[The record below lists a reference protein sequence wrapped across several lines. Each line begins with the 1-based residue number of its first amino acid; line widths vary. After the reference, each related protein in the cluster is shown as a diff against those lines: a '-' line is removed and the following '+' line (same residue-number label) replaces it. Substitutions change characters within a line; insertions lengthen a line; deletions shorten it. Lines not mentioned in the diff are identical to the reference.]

1 MKRCSVKPYEGEEK
15 YIFVSYCH
23 KDKASVFPIIEQ
35 LAKDGYR
42 IWYDEGID
50 PGSEWPETIASHLDK
65 CEVCIA
71 FITENSMNSHN
82 CRREIN
88 FALLKKK
95 NFISIILE
103 ELQMPLGME
112 MQLSAT
118 QSIFKFKLPSENEFY
133 NKLRKTKTL
142 IECQGTPDES
152 IIVSKTSD
160 YDEYE
165 KDMFSESELRRDT
178 FSDKWF
184 IGDAPN
190 KQKDVKKEDEKVK
203 NNASQIE
210 EIKPITQQ
218 PVNDE
223 ETKDLENH
231 PVRKEEPQSIVQQP
245 AKVEES
251 KSSIQHPVHVK
262 NSKENNKPIKPAYS
276 KKKVIIPLVAVAIVA
291 IIVIVIVSIGKSDDV
306 GLKNGNE
313 IIENDRTTHSIEET
327 EVDETT
333 PDEKETQKEN
343 YLVIAGEN
351 VSLNENSIRIENKQI
366 TEEDIKNISQLA
378 ELTYLTFEGCQ
389 IDSGALKY
397 LNGKNDS
404 LSSLTITNCG
414 LTDEMVSEISFSSFP
429 ELAYLYF
436 TYNQELTDI
445 SKLSELSDIR
455 CIRIDMTG
463 VKDISVLSKFEK
475 LESVHANGNGIE
487 DISAL
492 DNKKYLSELCMNN
505 NKITD
510 ISVLYN
516 CPGLFRLELANNQI
530 ESLDALMNCKKLNT
544 LIVNGNKLS
553 SLSGLENAIALKDI
567 DASNNNIITID
578 GLANCT
584 ILEEVQLNNN
594 KIKDISLLAKSAD
607 KLFTLSADNN
617 EINDIS
623 ALKGT
628 DKLRYLY
635 LSNNNIS
642 DINALATSTEL
653 WNLALNNNKITKVD
667 ALENLVNLNLIL
679 LSGNQIEDVS
689 PIAAM
694 ISKAENDFQN
704 IDLSRNKIGKVNF
717 SFVSDI
723 QFLFLYENPINDIT
737 VKMNTSQEI
746 NSIEI
751 SYNEKIDFENIFNV
765 TTFVTVVDCPLDK
778 QMAVM
783 EYGRADFITAEEA
796 DKLYEG
802 VFDMFEDCEVRNL
815 VGDEYLEA
823 LILLG
828 NSGYGFEII
837 CIEEYSEEYEA
848 GIVMKQSIESG
859 SHVRRY
865 EKILLTVS
873 KGKSEAGVEEL
884 IVTHDNM

>member
-65 CEVCIA
+65 CEICIA

-103 ELQMPLGME
+103 DLQMPLGME

-133 NKLRKTKTL
+133 DKLHKTKIL
-142 IECQGTPDES
+142 AECLGKPDES
-152 IIVSKTSD
+152 IIVSKASD
-160 YDEYE
+160 YDESE
-165 KDMFSESELRRDT
+165 KDMFSESELKRDT

-184 IGDAPN
+184 IGDASN
-190 KQKDVKKEDEKVK
+190 IQKDADKEDVKVE
-203 NNASQIE
+203 NIGSITE
-210 EIKPITQQ
+210 EVKPITQQ
-218 PVNDE
+218 TVNDE
-223 ETKDLENH
+223 ETKDIEEH
-231 PVRKEEPQSIVQQP
+231 PVYKEEKKKVEQPVHNEKTRSTVQQP
-245 AKVEES
+245 SYIEK
-251 KSSIQHPVHVK
+251 H
-262 NSKENNKPIKPAYS
+262 KENNKAAKIS
-276 KKKVIIPLVAVAIVA
+276 NGKKKVVIPVVTAIVA
-291 IIVIVIVSIGKSDDV
+291 VIAIIVGIVIGSGKSDGEKSD
-306 GLKNGNE
+306 NGNE
-313 IIENDRTTHSIEET
+313 SMLEDKTTSDT
-327 EVDETT
+327 NPT
-333 PDEKETQKEN
+333 EKEPQNEN
-343 YLVIAGEN
+343 YLVIAGEK
-351 VSLNENSIRIENKQI
+351 VDLNENLVTIKDKQI
-366 TEEDIKNISQLA
+366 TEEDIKNISLLP
-378 ELTYLTFEGCQ
+378 ELTNLTFEGCQ
-389 IDSGALKY
+389 IDSGTLKY
-397 LNGKNDS
+397 LDDKNDS
-404 LSSLTITNCG
+404 LRSLTINNCKLTN
-414 LTDEMVSEISFSSFP
+414 EKFNEISFSNFP
-429 ELAYLYF
+429 KLYFVDFSYNLELA
-436 TYNQELTDI
+436 NI
-445 SKLSELSDIR
+445 SKLSELVHLYNLH
-455 CIRIDMTG
+455 IDMTG
-463 VKDISVLSKFEK
+463 VKDISVLSKFEG
-475 LESVHANGNGIE
+475 LSYIYASGNGIE

-492 DNKKYLSELCMNN
+492 DNKPNLSGVYLNN
-505 NKITD
+505 NKISD
-510 ISVLYN
+510 ISALTN
-516 CPGLFRLELANNQI
+516 CNGLFTLELANNQI
-530 ESLDALMNCKKLNT
+530 ESLDALLNCKKLNT
-544 LIVNGNKLS
+544 LIVNGNNLE
-553 SLSGLENAIALKDI
+553 SLSGLENAIALKEI

-578 GLANCT
+578 GLTNCT
-584 ILEEVQLNNN
+584 ILEVVQLNNN
-594 KIKDISLLAKSAD
+594 KIKDISILAKSAD

-642 DINALATSTEL
+642 DVNALATSTEL

-746 NSIEI
+746 KSIEI

-796 DKLYEG
+796 DKLYVGE
-802 VFDMFEDCEVRNL
+802 FDIFEDYKLGNF
-815 VGDEYLEA
+815 VGEDYMEA
-823 LILLG
+823 LTQLR
-828 NSGYGFEII
+828 NSDCGFKVI

-859 SHVRRY
+859 RHVRRY